1 MHIRPCLLLAAASL
15 ALAVPPAR
23 AQTPWP
29 NREATV
35 TGTRYTP
42 GHVQIA
48 PDEVARS
55 LRVPAGFRVNVFA
68 QGLGL
73 GTRML
78 AVADDGTVYVTR
90 RDSNDVVMLRDRDG
104 DGRADETRKVV
115 KDIPFVH
122 GIALHGGRMYL
133 VSTREVHMAE
143 LRPDG
148 TLEPFRMIIDDLPDG
163 GQHPNRTI
171 GFGPDSMMYISIGSH
186 CNDCNEDNQEAAT
199 LVRARADGTGR
210 GVFARGLRNTV
221 GWDFHP
227 RTGELWGSDMGTD
240 WRGDDLAPDEIN
252 RIQNAGDYGWP
263 WCYGDRVVD
272 DLVQYEP
279 QGSTKELH
287 CARTAAPVLVYPQ
300 AHASP
305 IQMKFYT
312 GAQFPAEYQG
322 DAFATLR
329 GSWNRSEPSGYQLV
343 RIRYRDGEP
352 VAVEDFVGRFLTPDG
367 RGYTARVAGL
377 AVARD
382 GSLLF
387 TDDMYGVVYRVSYT
401 GQP

>member
-1 MHIRPCLLLAAASL
+1 MNFPRKSLVLAALLVLASS
-15 ALAVPPAR
+15 AG

-29 NREATV
+29 TKRASV
-35 TGTRYTP
+35 TGTRNTP
-42 GHVQIA
+42 GHITVT
-48 PDEVARS
+48 PEEVIRT

-68 QGLGL
+68 QGLG
-73 GTRML
+73 TTARML
-78 AVADDGTVYVTR
+78 AVAGDGTVYLTR
-90 RDSNDVVMLRDRDG
+90 RDSGDVLMLRDRDG
-104 DGRADETRKVV
+104 DGRAEEMRKVA
-115 KDIPFVH
+115 KDIPMVH

-133 VSTREVHMAE
+133 ASTREVHMGT

-148 TLEPFRMIIDDLPDG
+148 TLEPLRMIIDDLPDG

-199 LVRARADGTGR
+199 IVRARPDGTER
-210 GVFARGLRNTV
+210 GVYARGLRNTV
-221 GWDFHP
+221 GFDWNP
-227 RTGELWGSDMGTD
+227 GTGELWGSDMGTD
-240 WRGDDLAPDEIN
+240 WRGDDAAPDEIN
-252 RIQNAGDYGWP
+252 RITNAGEYGWP

-279 QGSTKELH
+279 MGSTKELH
-287 CARTAAPVLVYPQ
+287 CPRTAGPVLVYPQ
-300 AHASP
+300 AHSSP

-312 GAQFPAEYQG
+312 GAQFPAEYRG

-329 GSWNRSEPSGYQLV
+329 GSWNRSEPSGYRVV
-343 RIRYRDGEP
+343 RVRFRDGQP
-352 VAVEDFVGRFLTPDG
+352 AAVEDFVSTFLTPDR

-387 TDDMYGVVYRVSYT
+387 TDDMYGVIYRVSYT
-401 GQP
+401 GR